1 MVRIDMSEYMEKHS
15 VSRMTGP
22 PPGYIGYVS
31 TINMLE
37 LSHACILIL
46 MRKALLINLHNLS
59 ISLDLSLTHTLSLSP
74 NLKLFYSQD
83 DGGQLTEAVRRAPH
97 SVVLLDG

>member
-37 LSHACILIL
+37 LSHVCILIL

-59 ISLDLSLTHTLSLSP
+59 ISLDLSLTHTLSLS
-74 NLKLFYSQD
+74 KFEIVLFP
-83 DGGQLTEAVRRAPH
+83 G
-97 SVVLLDG
+97 